1 MSKTIRTRTEIPAK
15 YKWNAASVFASDE
28 AWNAAADELLIK
40 LNELTQLTG
49 KVGESATA
57 IADALDARYALFED
71 AGKVIVYAV
80 IAQAV
85 DNADDSGNRMLG
97 KMQSVVG
104 QAFAGVSFIEP
115 ELLQI
120 DAETL
125 AEWRKTEP
133 RLKVYDQFFDDLLRQ
148 QAHVRSAEVEE
159 VFGLAQ
165 DSLAGLYT
173 TMNVMTNSEM
183 KYPNALTTDGKELTV
198 TQGTLDEI
206 LASPDRE
213 ARRTAWEGFRDT
225 HLAFKNSLASNLV
238 NSVKANVFAQRVR
251 KYPSTLAG
259 SLFSNNVPEQVFH
272 NLIETTRKYLPV
284 WHKYWRVRREA
295 LRQNDLREYD
305 IWAPLTKERVKIPYE
320 QAVAWICEGLA
331 PMGNEYVS
339 TARRGLLEQGWVDV
353 YPNLNKS
360 GAQFSSGSKGT
371 YPFIVMLYDET
382 IFGLS
387 TLAHELGHSMHS
399 YLTWKHQPMVYASY
413 SLFVA
418 EVASNF
424 NQALVRAHL
433 LKTNLD
439 PQFQI
444 SVIEE
449 AFSNFHRYFFIMPM
463 LAQFELEI
471 HKRAERGQGITADDM
486 NVLMADLFAE
496 GYGTEMQFD
505 RDRTGVTWATF
516 GHLYQDYYVFQ
527 YATGISGAH
536 ALSHRILSGVPNAAE
551 DYLKALSA
559 GNSIYPLDTLKLAG
573 VDMSTPEPVERTFE
587 ILSQMVDKLEEL
599 TKEADPANR

>member
-28 AWNAAADELLIK
+28 AWNAAADELLVK
-40 LNELTQLTG
+40 LNELTKLAG

-57 IADALDARYALFED
+57 MADALDARYALFED

-213 ARRTAWEGFRDT
+213 ARRTAWERFRDT

-272 NLIETTRKYLPV
+272 SLIETTRKYLPV

-320 QAVAWICEGLA
+320 QAVEWICEGLA

-505 RDRTGVTWATF
+505 RDQTGVTWATF

-536 ALSHRILSGVPNAAE
+536 ALSHRILSGVPNAAK